1 MEESRGNLKIRG
13 YESSDGGSY
22 NKILIE
28 GSGNMGGDV
37 DCTGL
42 KIYGSGNFRGNL
54 KTEGDINVKGHSRI
68 EGNLKAKTVC
78 IEGYTKVG
86 SDMFVDEAAVTGNI
100 QVDGDF
106 NAEIFTLNGGFRVGG
121 MLNVDI
127 LKMNL
132 EWPCK
137 VHEINGGEIEI
148 KKSEKP
154 SFKFK
159 RLASLFGHS
168 ASHEGLVV
176 DTIEGDDIYVED
188 TMAKVVRGNN
198 VELGPGCKIELV
210 EYSKNLKKH
219 EKVDV
224 SAIKNI

>member
-22 NKILIE
+22 NRILIE

-106 NAEIFTLNGGFRVGG
+106 NAE

-137 VHEINGGEIEI
+137 VHEISGGEIEI